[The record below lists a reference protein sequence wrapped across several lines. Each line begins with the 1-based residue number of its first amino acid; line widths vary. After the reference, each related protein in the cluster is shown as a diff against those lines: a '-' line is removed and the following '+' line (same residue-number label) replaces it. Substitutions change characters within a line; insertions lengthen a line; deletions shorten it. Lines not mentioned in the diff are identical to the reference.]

1 MRYNKH
7 NEAADLY
14 YGCDDYHCGK
24 SFIRIVYKREEIDM
38 KKGMTRRE
46 REVTDRNEIVDIL
59 SKCKVVH
66 LGLMDG
72 DEPYVVAMN
81 YGFTMEDEKL
91 TLYLHG
97 AVQGKKLDLIQENP
111 KVFFEMECDVVPF
124 QGKIACQYGTSYA
137 SVMGKGKAE
146 ILTDIEDKKM
156 GLSIFMKTQTG
167 KVFEFEDKM
176 VSIVSVI
183 RIQVSEYT
191 AKRRPMPVL

>member
-1 MRYNKH
+1 
-7 NEAADLY
+7 
-14 YGCDDYHCGK
+14 
-24 SFIRIVYKREEIDM
+24 M